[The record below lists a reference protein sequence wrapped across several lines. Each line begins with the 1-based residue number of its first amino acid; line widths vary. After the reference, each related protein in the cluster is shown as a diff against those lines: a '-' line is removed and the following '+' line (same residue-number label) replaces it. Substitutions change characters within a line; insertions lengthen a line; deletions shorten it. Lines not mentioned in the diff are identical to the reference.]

1 MYFTFQHFLVG
12 LATSVLQ
19 GHMRLAAVGL
29 NSVSSDPGVFSQAEF
44 KSNTLPV
51 LHVGFLF
58 CPLCLQSY
66 QLLGNN

>member
-29 NSVSSDPGVFSQAEF
+29 NSVSSDPGVFS
-44 KSNTLPV
+44 
-51 LHVGFLF
+51 
-58 CPLCLQSY
+58 
-66 QLLGNN
+66 